1 MGQKSV
7 MIKQNEGLGI
17 FLMVITTI
25 VFASQDGLSKY
36 LATEYNVY
44 MVVMIRYWFFAAFI
58 MTISSRKPGGVKQ
71 VAKTKTPLLQ
81 IFRSL
86 VLVAEMC
93 VTVLAF
99 TLLGLAETHAIFA
112 SYPLI
117 IAMLSGPILGEHVG
131 WRRWLAICVGFFGI
145 LIILNPGNGIFSP
158 YALVPLAG
166 AILFALY
173 GLLTRYAGQYDKSST
188 SFFWTGTVGCIAM
201 TAIGLNFWD
210 PVSQADWSI
219 MLILSASG
227 MLGHF
232 LLIKCYEVAEASA
245 VQPFAYLQLIWA
257 SLIGVIIFG
266 EKITTNVLL
275 GACIIVGAGLFTLW
289 RERKV
294 S

>member
-1 MGQKSV
+1 MT
-7 MIKQNEGLGI
+7 KQNERLGI
-17 FLMVITTI
+17 LLMIITTI

-44 MVVMIRYWFFAAFI
+44 MVVMIRYWFFAAFV
-58 MTISSRKPGGVKQ
+58 ISMSSQRTGGIKR
-71 VAKTKTPLLQ
+71 VAKTKSPILQ

-86 VLVAEMC
+86 ILVAEMC
-93 VTVLAF
+93 ITILAF

-117 IAMLSGPILGEHVG
+117 IAMLSGPILGEYVG
-131 WRRWLAICVGFFGI
+131 WRRWLAICVGFIGI

-166 AILFALY
+166 AILFAIY
-173 GLLTRYAGQYDKSST
+173 GLLTRYVGQYDDSST
-188 SFFWTGTVGCIAM
+188 SFYWTGVVGSIAM
-201 TAIGLNFWD
+201 TVIGLSFWD
-210 PVSQADWSI
+210 PVSRSDWSV
-219 MLILSASG
+219 MLLLSASG
-227 MLGHF
+227 VVGHY

-245 VQPFAYLQLIWA
+245 IQPFAYLQLIWA
-257 SLIGVIIFG
+257 SMIGIIIFG
-266 EKITTNVLL
+266 EQITTNVLI

>member
-1 MGQKSV
+1 MT
-7 MIKQNEGLGI
+7 KQNERLGI
-17 FLMVITTI
+17 LLMIITTI

-44 MVVMIRYWFFAAFI
+44 MVVMIRYWFFAAFV
-58 MTISSRKPGGVKQ
+58 ISMSSQKTDGIKR
-71 VAKTKTPLLQ
+71 VAKTKSPILQ

-86 VLVAEMC
+86 ILVAEMC
-93 VTVLAF
+93 ITILAF

-117 IAMLSGPILGEHVG
+117 IAMLSGPILGEYVG
-131 WRRWLAICVGFFGI
+131 WRRWLAICVGFIGI

-173 GLLTRYAGQYDKSST
+173 GLLTRYVGQYDNSST
-188 SFFWTGTVGCIAM
+188 SFFWTGVVGSIAM
-201 TAIGLNFWD
+201 TIIGLNYWD
-210 PVSQADWSI
+210 PVSKSDWSI
-219 MLILSASG
+219 MLLLSASG
-227 MLGHF
+227 VLGHY

-257 SLIGVIIFG
+257 SMIGIIIFG
-266 EKITTNVLL
+266 EQITTNVLI
-275 GACIIVGAGLFTLW
+275 GACIIVAAGLFTLW

>member
-1 MGQKSV
+1 MT
-7 MIKQNEGLGI
+7 KQNERLGI
-17 FLMVITTI
+17 LLMIITTI

-44 MVVMIRYWFFAAFI
+44 MVVMIRYWFFAAFV
-58 MTISSRKPGGVKQ
+58 ISVSSQKTGGIKR
-71 VAKTKTPLLQ
+71 VAKTKSPILQ

-86 VLVAEMC
+86 ILVAEMC
-93 VTVLAF
+93 ITILAF

-117 IAMLSGPILGEHVG
+117 IAMLSGPILGEYVG
-131 WRRWLAICVGFFGI
+131 WRRWLAICVGFIGI

-158 YALVPLAG
+158 YALVPLVG

-173 GLLTRYAGQYDKSST
+173 GLLTRYVGQYDNSST
-188 SFFWTGTVGCIAM
+188 SFFWTGVVGSIAM
-201 TAIGLNFWD
+201 TVVGLNFWD
-210 PVSQADWSI
+210 PVSKSDWSI
-219 MLILSASG
+219 MLLLSASG
-227 MLGHF
+227 VVGHY

-257 SLIGVIIFG
+257 SMIGIIIFG
-266 EKITTNVLL
+266 EQITTNVLI

-289 RERKV
+289 RERKI

>member
-1 MGQKSV
+1 
-7 MIKQNEGLGI
+7 MIKQNERLGI

-44 MVVMIRYWFFAAFI
+44 MVVMIRYWFFAAFV
-58 MTISSRKPGGVKQ
+58 MTISSRKTGGVKQ

-86 VLVAEMC
+86 LLVAEMC
-93 VTVLAF
+93 VTILAF

-173 GLLTRYAGQYDKSST
+173 GLLTRYAGQYDNSST
-188 SFFWTGTVGCIAM
+188 SFFWTGIIGCIAM

-257 SLIGVIIFG
+257 SIIGIIIFG
-266 EKITTNVLL
+266 EQITTNVLI

>member
-1 MGQKSV
+1 
-7 MIKQNEGLGI
+7 MIKQNERLGI

-44 MVVMIRYWFFAAFI
+44 MVVMIRYWFFAAFVV
-58 MTISSRKPGGVKQ
+58 TISSRKPGGVKQ

-86 VLVAEMC
+86 ILVAEMC
-93 VTVLAF
+93 VTILAF

-173 GLLTRYAGQYDKSST
+173 GLLTRYSGQYDNSST
-188 SFFWTGTVGCIAM
+188 SFFWTGVVGCIAM

-257 SLIGVIIFG
+257 SIIGIIIFG
-266 EKITTNVLL
+266 EQITTNVLI

>member
-1 MGQKSV
+1 
-7 MIKQNEGLGI
+7 MIKQNERLGI

-44 MVVMIRYWFFAAFI
+44 MVVMIRYWFFAAFV
-58 MTISSRKPGGVKQ
+58 MTISSRKLGGVKQ
-71 VAKTKTPLLQ
+71 VAKTKIPLLQ

-86 VLVAEMC
+86 LLVVEMC
-93 VTVLAF
+93 VTIFAF

-173 GLLTRYAGQYDKSST
+173 GLLTRYAGQYDNSST
-188 SFFWTGTVGCIAM
+188 SFFWTGIIGCIAM

-232 LLIKCYEVAEASA
+232 LLIKCYEVAEASV

-257 SLIGVIIFG
+257 SIIGVIIFG
-266 EKITTNVLL
+266 EQITTNVFI

>member
-1 MGQKSV
+1 MT
-7 MIKQNEGLGI
+7 KQNERLGI
-17 FLMVITTI
+17 LLMIITTI
-25 VFASQDGLSKY
+25 VFAGQDGLSKY

-44 MVVMIRYWFFAAFI
+44 MVVMIRYWFFAAFVI
-58 MTISSRKPGGVKQ
+58 SMSSRRTGGIKR
-71 VAKTKTPLLQ
+71 VAKTKSPILQ
-81 IFRSL
+81 IFRS
-86 VLVAEMC
+86 VILVAEMC
-93 VTVLAF
+93 ITILAF

-117 IAMLSGPILGEHVG
+117 IAMLSGPILGEYVG
-131 WRRWLAICVGFFGI
+131 WRRWLAISVGFIGI

-173 GLLTRYAGQYDKSST
+173 GLLTRYVGQYDNSST
-188 SFFWTGTVGCIAM
+188 SFFWTGVVGSIAM
-201 TAIGLNFWD
+201 TVVGLNFWD
-210 PVSQADWSI
+210 PVSKSDWSI
-219 MLILSASG
+219 MLLLSASG
-227 MLGHF
+227 VVGHY

-257 SLIGVIIFG
+257 SMIGIIIFG
-266 EKITTNVLL
+266 EQITTNILI

>member
-1 MGQKSV
+1 MT
-7 MIKQNEGLGI
+7 KQNERLGI
-17 FLMVITTI
+17 LLMIITTI

-44 MVVMIRYWFFAAFI
+44 MVVMIRYWFFAAFVI
-58 MTISSRKPGGVKQ
+58 SMSSRRTGGIKR
-71 VAKTKTPLLQ
+71 VAKTKSPILQ
-81 IFRSL
+81 IFRS
-86 VLVAEMC
+86 VILVAEMC
-93 VTVLAF
+93 ITILAF

-117 IAMLSGPILGEHVG
+117 IAMLSGPILGEYVG
-131 WRRWLAICVGFFGI
+131 WRRWLAISVGFIGI

-166 AILFALY
+166 ATLFALY
-173 GLLTRYAGQYDKSST
+173 GLLTRYVGQYDNSST
-188 SFFWTGTVGCIAM
+188 SFFWTGVVGSIAM
-201 TAIGLNFWD
+201 TVVGLNFWD
-210 PVSQADWSI
+210 PVSKSDWSI
-219 MLILSASG
+219 MLLLSASG
-227 MLGHF
+227 VVGHY

-257 SLIGVIIFG
+257 SMIGIIIFG
-266 EKITTNVLL
+266 EQITTNVLI

>member
-1 MGQKSV
+1 MT
-7 MIKQNEGLGI
+7 KQNERLGI
-17 FLMVITTI
+17 LLMIITTI

-44 MVVMIRYWFFAAFI
+44 MVVMIRYWFFAAFVI
-58 MTISSRKPGGVKQ
+58 SMSSRRTGGIKR
-71 VAKTKTPLLQ
+71 VAKTKSPILQ

-86 VLVAEMC
+86 ILVAEMC
-93 VTVLAF
+93 ITILAF

-117 IAMLSGPILGEHVG
+117 IAMLSGPILGEYVG
-131 WRRWLAICVGFFGI
+131 WRRWLAICVGFIGI

-173 GLLTRYAGQYDKSST
+173 GLLTRYVGQYDNSST
-188 SFFWTGTVGCIAM
+188 SFFWTGVVGSIAM
-201 TAIGLNFWD
+201 TVVGLNFWD
-210 PVSQADWSI
+210 PVSKSDWSI
-219 MLILSASG
+219 MLLLSASG
-227 MLGHF
+227 VVGHY

-257 SLIGVIIFG
+257 SMIGIIIFG
-266 EKITTNVLL
+266 EQITTNVLI

>member
-1 MGQKSV
+1 
-7 MIKQNEGLGI
+7 MIKQNEHLGI

-25 VFASQDGLSKY
+25 VFAGQDGLSKY

-44 MVVMIRYWFFAAFI
+44 MVVMIRYWFFAAFV
-58 MTISSRKPGGVKQ
+58 MTISSRKPGGVKR

-86 VLVAEMC
+86 LLVAEMC
-93 VTVLAF
+93 VTILAF

-173 GLLTRYAGQYDKSST
+173 GLLTRYAGQYDNSST
-188 SFFWTGTVGCIAM
+188 SFFWTGIIGCIAM

-257 SLIGVIIFG
+257 SIIGIIIFG
-266 EKITTNVLL
+266 EQITTNVFI

>member
-1 MGQKSV
+1 
-7 MIKQNEGLGI
+7 MIKQNERLGI

-44 MVVMIRYWFFAAFI
+44 MVVMIRYWFFAAFV

-71 VAKTKTPLLQ
+71 VAKTKKPLLQ

-86 VLVAEMC
+86 LLVAEMC
-93 VTVLAF
+93 VTILAF

-173 GLLTRYAGQYDKSST
+173 GLLTRYAGQYDNSST
-188 SFFWTGTVGCIAM
+188 SFFWTGIIGCIAM

-257 SLIGVIIFG
+257 SLIGIIIFG
-266 EKITTNVLL
+266 EQITTNVLI

>member
-1 MGQKSV
+1 
-7 MIKQNEGLGI
+7 MIKQNERLGI

-44 MVVMIRYWFFAAFI
+44 MVVMIRYWFFAAFV

-86 VLVAEMC
+86 LLVAEMC
-93 VTVLAF
+93 VTILAF

-117 IAMLSGPILGEHVG
+117 IAMLSGPILGERVG

-173 GLLTRYAGQYDKSST
+173 GLLTRYAGQYDNSST
-188 SFFWTGTVGCIAM
+188 SFFWTGIIGCIAM

-219 MLILSASG
+219 MLILSVSG

-257 SLIGVIIFG
+257 SIIGIIIFG
-266 EKITTNVLL
+266 EQITTNVLI

>member
-1 MGQKSV
+1 
-7 MIKQNEGLGI
+7 MIKQNERLGI

-44 MVVMIRYWFFAAFI
+44 MVVMIRYWFFAAFV

-86 VLVAEMC
+86 ILVAEMC
-93 VTVLAF
+93 VTILAF

-173 GLLTRYAGQYDKSST
+173 GLLTRYAGQYDNSST
-188 SFFWTGTVGCIAM
+188 SFFWTGIVGCIAM

-210 PVSQADWSI
+210 PVSQGDWSI

-232 LLIKCYEVAEASA
+232 LLIKCYEVAKASA

-257 SLIGVIIFG
+257 SIIGIIIFG
-266 EKITTNVLL
+266 EKITTNVLI

>member
-1 MGQKSV
+1 
-7 MIKQNEGLGI
+7 MIKQNERLGI

-44 MVVMIRYWFFAAFI
+44 MVVMIRYWFFAAFV

-86 VLVAEMC
+86 ILVAEMC
-93 VTVLAF
+93 VTILAF

-145 LIILNPGNGIFSP
+145 LIILDPGNGIFSP

-173 GLLTRYAGQYDKSST
+173 GLLTRYAGQYDNSST
-188 SFFWTGTVGCIAM
+188 SFFWTGIVGCIAM

-210 PVSQADWSI
+210 PVSQGDWSI

-232 LLIKCYEVAEASA
+232 LLIKCYEIAEVSA

-257 SLIGVIIFG
+257 SIIGIIIFG
-266 EKITTNVLL
+266 EQITTNVLI

>member
-1 MGQKSV
+1 
-7 MIKQNEGLGI
+7 MIKQNERLGI

-44 MVVMIRYWFFAAFI
+44 MVVMIRYWFFAAFV

-86 VLVAEMC
+86 ILVAEMC
-93 VTVLAF
+93 VTILAF

-145 LIILNPGNGIFSP
+145 LIILNPGNSIFSP

-173 GLLTRYAGQYDKSST
+173 GLLTRYAGQYDNSST
-188 SFFWTGTVGCIAM
+188 SFFWTGVVGCIAM

-257 SLIGVIIFG
+257 SLIGIIIFG
-266 EKITTNVLL
+266 EQITTNVLI

>member
-1 MGQKSV
+1 
-7 MIKQNEGLGI
+7 MIKQNERLGI

-44 MVVMIRYWFFAAFI
+44 MVVMIRYWFFAAFV
-58 MTISSRKPGGVKQ
+58 MTISSRKPGGVKR

-86 VLVAEMC
+86 ILVAEMC
-93 VTVLAF
+93 VTILAF

-173 GLLTRYAGQYDKSST
+173 GLLTRYAGQYDNSST
-188 SFFWTGTVGCIAM
+188 SFFWTGIIGCIAM

-257 SLIGVIIFG
+257 SIIGIIIFG
-266 EKITTNVLL
+266 EQITTNVFI

>member
-1 MGQKSV
+1 MT
-7 MIKQNEGLGI
+7 KQNERLGI
-17 FLMVITTI
+17 VLMIITTI

-44 MVVMIRYWFFAAFI
+44 MVVMIRYWFFAAFVI
-58 MTISSRKPGGVKQ
+58 SMSSRRTGGIKR
-71 VAKTKTPLLQ
+71 VAKTKSPILQ

-86 VLVAEMC
+86 ILVAEMC
-93 VTVLAF
+93 ITILAF

-117 IAMLSGPILGEHVG
+117 IAMLSGPILGEYVG
-131 WRRWLAICVGFFGI
+131 WRRWLAISVGFIGI

-173 GLLTRYAGQYDKSST
+173 GLLTRYVGQYDNSST
-188 SFFWTGTVGCIAM
+188 SFFWTGVVGSIAM
-201 TAIGLNFWD
+201 TVVGLNFWD
-210 PVSQADWSI
+210 PVSKSDWSI
-219 MLILSASG
+219 MLLLSASG
-227 MLGHF
+227 VVGHY

-257 SLIGVIIFG
+257 SMIGIIIFG
-266 EKITTNVLL
+266 EQITTNVLI

>member
-1 MGQKSV
+1 
-7 MIKQNEGLGI
+7 MIKQNERLGI

-44 MVVMIRYWFFAAFI
+44 MVVMIRYWFFAAFV

-86 VLVAEMC
+86 ILVAEMC
-93 VTVLAF
+93 VTILAF

-158 YALVPLAG
+158 YALVPLVG

-173 GLLTRYAGQYDKSST
+173 GLLTRYAGQYDNSST
-188 SFFWTGTVGCIAM
+188 SFFWTGIVGCIAT

-210 PVSQADWSI
+210 PVSQGDWSI

-266 EKITTNVLL
+266 EQITTNVLI
-275 GACIIVGAGLFTLW
+275 GSCIIAGAGLFTLW

>member
-1 MGQKSV
+1 MT
-7 MIKQNEGLGI
+7 KQNERIGI
-17 FLMVITTI
+17 LLMIITTI

-44 MVVMIRYWFFAAFI
+44 MVVMIRYWFFAAFVI
-58 MTISSRKPGGVKQ
+58 SMSSRRTGGIKR
-71 VAKTKTPLLQ
+71 VAKTKSPILQ
-81 IFRSL
+81 IFRS
-86 VLVAEMC
+86 VILVAEMC
-93 VTVLAF
+93 ITILAF

-117 IAMLSGPILGEHVG
+117 IAMLSGPILGEYVG
-131 WRRWLAICVGFFGI
+131 WRRWLAISVGFIGI

-173 GLLTRYAGQYDKSST
+173 GLLTRYVGQYDNSST
-188 SFFWTGTVGCIAM
+188 SFFWTGVVGSIAM
-201 TAIGLNFWD
+201 TVIGLNFWD
-210 PVSQADWSI
+210 PVSRSDWSI
-219 MLILSASG
+219 MLLLSASG
-227 MLGHF
+227 VVGHY

-257 SLIGVIIFG
+257 SMIGIIIF
-266 EKITTNVLL
+266 EEQITTNVLI

>member
-1 MGQKSV
+1 MT
-7 MIKQNEGLGI
+7 KQNERLGI
-17 FLMVITTI
+17 LLMIITTI

-44 MVVMIRYWFFAAFI
+44 MVVMIRYWFFAAFVI
-58 MTISSRKPGGVKQ
+58 SMSSRGTGGIKHI
-71 VAKTKTPLLQ
+71 AKTKSPLLQ

-86 VLVAEMC
+86 ILVAEMC
-93 VTVLAF
+93 ITILAF

-117 IAMLSGPILGEHVG
+117 IAMLSGPILGEYVG
-131 WRRWLAICVGFFGI
+131 WRRWLAICVGFIGI

-173 GLLTRYAGQYDKSST
+173 GLLTRYVGQYDNSST
-188 SFFWTGTVGCIAM
+188 SFFWTGVVGSIAM
-201 TAIGLNFWD
+201 TVVGLNFWD
-210 PVSQADWSI
+210 PVSKSDWSI
-219 MLILSASG
+219 MLLLSASG
-227 MLGHF
+227 VVGHY

-257 SLIGVIIFG
+257 SMIGIIIF
-266 EKITTNVLL
+266 EEQITTNVLI

>member
-1 MGQKSV
+1 MT
-7 MIKQNEGLGI
+7 KQNERLGI
-17 FLMVITTI
+17 LLMIITTI

-44 MVVMIRYWFFAAFI
+44 MVVMIRYWFFAAFVI
-58 MTISSRKPGGVKQ
+58 SMSSRRTGGIKR
-71 VAKTKTPLLQ
+71 VAKTKSPILQ
-81 IFRSL
+81 IFRS
-86 VLVAEMC
+86 VILVAEMC
-93 VTVLAF
+93 ITILAF

-117 IAMLSGPILGEHVG
+117 IAMLSGPILGEYVG
-131 WRRWLAICVGFFGI
+131 WRRWLAISVGFIGI

-173 GLLTRYAGQYDKSST
+173 GLLTRYVGQYDSSST
-188 SFFWTGTVGCIAM
+188 SFFWTGVVGSIAM
-201 TAIGLNFWD
+201 TVVGLNFWD
-210 PVSQADWSI
+210 PVSRSDWSI
-219 MLILSASG
+219 MLLLSASG
-227 MLGHF
+227 VVGHY

-257 SLIGVIIFG
+257 SMIGIIIFG
-266 EKITTNVLL
+266 EQITTNVLI

>member
-1 MGQKSV
+1 
-7 MIKQNEGLGI
+7 MIKQNERLGI

-44 MVVMIRYWFFAAFI
+44 MVVMIRYWFFAAFV

-86 VLVAEMC
+86 ILVAEMC
-93 VTVLAF
+93 VTILAF

-117 IAMLSGPILGEHVG
+117 IAMLSGPILGERVG

-173 GLLTRYAGQYDKSST
+173 GLLTRYAGQYDNSST
-188 SFFWTGTVGCIAM
+188 SFFWTGIVGCIAM

-210 PVSQADWSI
+210 PVSQGDWSI

-257 SLIGVIIFG
+257 SIIGIIIFG
-266 EKITTNVLL
+266 EQITTNVFI

>member
-1 MGQKSV
+1 MT
-7 MIKQNEGLGI
+7 KQNERLGI
-17 FLMVITTI
+17 LLMIITTI

-44 MVVMIRYWFFAAFI
+44 MVVMIRYWFFAAFVI
-58 MTISSRKPGGVKQ
+58 SMSSRRTGGIKRVS
-71 VAKTKTPLLQ
+71 KTKSPILQ

-86 VLVAEMC
+86 ILVAEMC
-93 VTVLAF
+93 ITILAF

-117 IAMLSGPILGEHVG
+117 IAMLSGPILGAYVG
-131 WRRWLAICVGFFGI
+131 WRRWLAISFGFIGI

-173 GLLTRYAGQYDKSST
+173 GLLTRYVGQYDNSST
-188 SFFWTGTVGCIAM
+188 SFFWTGVVGSIAM
-201 TAIGLNFWD
+201 TVVGLNFWD
-210 PVSQADWSI
+210 PVSKSDWSI
-219 MLILSASG
+219 MLLLSASG
-227 MLGHF
+227 VVGHY

-257 SLIGVIIFG
+257 SMIGIIIFG
-266 EKITTNVLL
+266 EQITTNVLI

>member
-1 MGQKSV
+1 MT
-7 MIKQNEGLGI
+7 KQNERLGI
-17 FLMVITTI
+17 LLMIITTI

-44 MVVMIRYWFFAAFI
+44 MVVMIRYWFFAAFVI
-58 MTISSRKPGGVKQ
+58 SMSSRRTGGIKR
-71 VAKTKTPLLQ
+71 VAKTKSPILQ
-81 IFRSL
+81 IFRS
-86 VLVAEMC
+86 VILVAEMC
-93 VTVLAF
+93 ITILAF

-117 IAMLSGPILGEHVG
+117 IAMLSGPILGEYVG
-131 WRRWLAICVGFFGI
+131 WRRWLAISVGFIGI

-173 GLLTRYAGQYDKSST
+173 GLLTRYVGQYDNSST
-188 SFFWTGTVGCIAM
+188 SFFWTGVVGSIAM
-201 TAIGLNFWD
+201 TVVGLNFWD
-210 PVSQADWSI
+210 PVSKSDWSI
-219 MLILSASG
+219 MLLLSASG
-227 MLGHF
+227 VIGHY

-257 SLIGVIIFG
+257 SMIGIIIFG
-266 EKITTNVLL
+266 EQITTNVLI

>member
-1 MGQKSV
+1 MT
-7 MIKQNEGLGI
+7 KQNERLGI
-17 FLMVITTI
+17 LLMIITTI

-44 MVVMIRYWFFAAFI
+44 MVVMIRYWFFAAFV
-58 MTISSRKPGGVKQ
+58 ISVSSQNTGGIKR
-71 VAKTKTPLLQ
+71 VAKTKSPILQ

-86 VLVAEMC
+86 ILVAEMC
-93 VTVLAF
+93 ITILAF

-117 IAMLSGPILGEHVG
+117 IAMLSGPILGEYVG
-131 WRRWLAICVGFFGI
+131 WRRWLAICVGFIGI

-158 YALVPLAG
+158 YALVPLVG

-173 GLLTRYAGQYDKSST
+173 GLLTRYVGQYDNSST
-188 SFFWTGTVGCIAM
+188 SFFWTGVVGSIAM
-201 TAIGLNFWD
+201 TIIGLNYWD
-210 PVSQADWSI
+210 PVSKSDWGI
-219 MLILSASG
+219 MLLLSASG
-227 MLGHF
+227 VAGHY

-257 SLIGVIIFG
+257 SMLGIIIFG
-266 EKITTNVLL
+266 EQITTNVLI

>member
-1 MGQKSV
+1 MT
-7 MIKQNEGLGI
+7 KQNERLGI
-17 FLMVITTI
+17 LLMIITTI

-44 MVVMIRYWFFAAFI
+44 MVVMIRYWFFAAFVI
-58 MTISSRKPGGVKQ
+58 SMSSRRTGGIKR
-71 VAKTKTPLLQ
+71 VAKTKSPILQ

-86 VLVAEMC
+86 ILVAEMC
-93 VTVLAF
+93 ITILAF

-117 IAMLSGPILGEHVG
+117 IAMLSGPILGEYVG
-131 WRRWLAICVGFFGI
+131 WRRWLAISIGFIGI

-173 GLLTRYAGQYDKSST
+173 GLLTRYVGQYDNSST
-188 SFFWTGTVGCIAM
+188 SFFWTGVVGSIAM
-201 TAIGLNFWD
+201 TVVGLNFWD
-210 PVSQADWSI
+210 PVSKSDWSI
-219 MLILSASG
+219 MLLLSASG
-227 MLGHF
+227 VVGHY

-257 SLIGVIIFG
+257 SMIGIIIFG
-266 EKITTNVLL
+266 EQITTNVLI

>member
-1 MGQKSV
+1 MT
-7 MIKQNEGLGI
+7 KQNERLGI
-17 FLMVITTI
+17 LLMIITTI

-44 MVVMIRYWFFAAFI
+44 MVVMIRYWFFAAFVI
-58 MTISSRKPGGVKQ
+58 SMSSRRTGGIKR
-71 VAKTKTPLLQ
+71 VAKTKSPILQ
-81 IFRSL
+81 IFRS
-86 VLVAEMC
+86 VILVAEMC
-93 VTVLAF
+93 ITILAF

-117 IAMLSGPILGEHVG
+117 IAMLSGPILGEYVG
-131 WRRWLAICVGFFGI
+131 WRRWLAISVGFIGI

-173 GLLTRYAGQYDKSST
+173 GLLTRYVGQYDNSST
-188 SFFWTGTVGCIAM
+188 SFFWAGVVGSIAM
-201 TAIGLNFWD
+201 TVIGLNFWD
-210 PVSQADWSI
+210 PVSRSDWSI
-219 MLILSASG
+219 MLLLSASG
-227 MLGHF
+227 VVGHY

-257 SLIGVIIFG
+257 SMIGIIIFG
-266 EKITTNVLL
+266 EQITTNVLI

>member
-1 MGQKSV
+1 MT
-7 MIKQNEGLGI
+7 KQNERLGI
-17 FLMVITTI
+17 LLMIITTI

-44 MVVMIRYWFFAAFI
+44 MVVMMRYWFFAAFVI
-58 MTISSRKPGGVKQ
+58 SMSSRKNGGIMR
-71 VAKTKTPLLQ
+71 VAKTKSPILQ

-86 VLVAEMC
+86 ILVAEVC

-117 IAMLSGPILGEHVG
+117 IAMLSGPILREYVG
-131 WRRWLAICVGFFGI
+131 WRRWLAICVGFIGI

-173 GLLTRYAGQYDKSST
+173 GLLTRYVGQFDNSST
-188 SFFWTGTVGCIAM
+188 SFFWTGIVGCIAM
-201 TAIGLNFWD
+201 TVVGLNFWD
-210 PVSQADWSI
+210 PVSRSDWSL
-219 MLILSASG
+219 MLLLSASG
-227 MLGHF
+227 VVGHY

-257 SLIGVIIFG
+257 SVIGIIIFG
-266 EKITTNVLL
+266 EQITTNILI

>member
-1 MGQKSV
+1 MT
-7 MIKQNEGLGI
+7 KQNERLGI
-17 FLMVITTI
+17 LLMIITTI

-44 MVVMIRYWFFAAFI
+44 MVVMIRYWFFAAFV
-58 MTISSRKPGGVKQ
+58 ISVSSQNTGGIKR
-71 VAKTKTPLLQ
+71 VAKTKSPILQ

-86 VLVAEMC
+86 ILVAEMC
-93 VTVLAF
+93 ITILAF

-117 IAMLSGPILGEHVG
+117 IAMLSGPILGEYVG
-131 WRRWLAICVGFFGI
+131 WRRWLAICVGFIGI

-173 GLLTRYAGQYDKSST
+173 GLLTRYVGQYDNSST
-188 SFFWTGTVGCIAM
+188 SFFWTGVVGSIAM
-201 TAIGLNFWD
+201 TIIGLNYWD
-210 PVSQADWSI
+210 PVSKSDWSI
-219 MLILSASG
+219 MLLLSASG
-227 MLGHF
+227 VVGHY

-257 SLIGVIIFG
+257 SMIGIIIFG
-266 EKITTNVLL
+266 EQITTNVLI

>member
-1 MGQKSV
+1 MT
-7 MIKQNEGLGI
+7 KQNERLGI
-17 FLMVITTI
+17 LLMIITTI

-44 MVVMIRYWFFAAFI
+44 MVVMIRYWFFAAFVI
-58 MTISSRKPGGVKQ
+58 SMSSRRTGGIKR
-71 VAKTKTPLLQ
+71 VAKTKSPILQ

-86 VLVAEMC
+86 ILVAEMC
-93 VTVLAF
+93 ITILAF

-117 IAMLSGPILGEHVG
+117 IAMLSGPILGEYVG
-131 WRRWLAICVGFFGI
+131 WRRWLAICVGFIGI

-166 AILFALY
+166 AILFAIY
-173 GLLTRYAGQYDKSST
+173 GLLTRYVGQYDDSST
-188 SFFWTGTVGCIAM
+188 SFYWTGVVGSIAM
-201 TAIGLNFWD
+201 TVIGLNFWD
-210 PVSQADWSI
+210 PVSRSDWSV
-219 MLILSASG
+219 MLLLSASG
-227 MLGHF
+227 VVGHY

-245 VQPFAYLQLIWA
+245 IQPFAYLQLIWA
-257 SLIGVIIFG
+257 SMIGIIIFG
-266 EKITTNVLL
+266 EQITTNVLI

>member
-1 MGQKSV
+1 
-7 MIKQNEGLGI
+7 MIKQNERLGI

-145 LIILNPGNGIFSP
+145 LIILNPGNSIFSP

-210 PVSQADWSI
+210 PVSQADWSL

-245 VQPFAYLQLIWA
+245 DQPFAYLQLIWA

>member
-1 MGQKSV
+1 
-7 MIKQNEGLGI
+7 MIKQNERLGI
-17 FLMVITTI
+17 FLMVTTTI

-58 MTISSRKPGGVKQ
+58 MTISSRKPGGIKQ

-93 VTVLAF
+93 VTILAF

-131 WRRWLAICVGFFGI
+131 WRRWLAICIGFFGI

-173 GLLTRYAGQYDKSST
+173 GLLTRYAGQYDNSST
-188 SFFWTGTVGCIAM
+188 SFFWTGIVGCIAM

-232 LLIKCYEVAEASA
+232 LLIKCYEVAEAST

-275 GACIIVGAGLFTLW
+275 GACIVVGAGLFTLW

>member
-1 MGQKSV
+1 MT
-7 MIKQNEGLGI
+7 KQNERLGI
-17 FLMVITTI
+17 LLMIITTI

-44 MVVMIRYWFFAAFI
+44 MVVMIRYWFFAAFV
-58 MTISSRKPGGVKQ
+58 ISVSNQKTGGIKR
-71 VAKTKTPLLQ
+71 VAKTKSPILQ

-86 VLVAEMC
+86 ILVAEMC
-93 VTVLAF
+93 ITILAF

-117 IAMLSGPILGEHVG
+117 IAMLSGPILGEYVG
-131 WRRWLAICVGFFGI
+131 WRRWLAISVGFIGI

-173 GLLTRYAGQYDKSST
+173 GLLTRYVGQYDNSST
-188 SFFWTGTVGCIAM
+188 SFFWTGVVGSIAM
-201 TAIGLNFWD
+201 TVVGLNFWD
-210 PVSQADWSI
+210 PVSKSDWSI
-219 MLILSASG
+219 MLLLSASG
-227 MLGHF
+227 VVGPY

-257 SLIGVIIFG
+257 SMIGIIIFG
-266 EKITTNVLL
+266 EQITTNVLI

>member
-1 MGQKSV
+1 
-7 MIKQNEGLGI
+7 MIKQNERLGI

-44 MVVMIRYWFFAAFI
+44 MVVMIRYWFFAAFV

-86 VLVAEMC
+86 ILVTEMC
-93 VTVLAF
+93 VTILAF

-158 YALVPLAG
+158 YALVPLVG

-173 GLLTRYAGQYDKSST
+173 GLLTRYAGQYDNSST
-188 SFFWTGTVGCIAM
+188 SFFWTGIVGCIAM

-210 PVSQADWSI
+210 PVSQGDWSI

-257 SLIGVIIFG
+257 SLIGIIIFG
-266 EKITTNVLL
+266 EQITTNVLI

>member
-1 MGQKSV
+1 
-7 MIKQNEGLGI
+7 MIKQNERLGI

-44 MVVMIRYWFFAAFI
+44 MVVMIRYWFFAAFV

-71 VAKTKTPLLQ
+71 VSKTKTPLLQ

-86 VLVAEMC
+86 ILVTEMC
-93 VTVLAF
+93 VTILAF

-173 GLLTRYAGQYDKSST
+173 GLLTRYAGQYDNSST
-188 SFFWTGTVGCIAM
+188 SFFWTGIVGCIAM

-210 PVSQADWSI
+210 PVSQGDWSI

-257 SLIGVIIFG
+257 SLIGIIIFG
-266 EKITTNVLL
+266 EQITTNVLI

>member
-1 MGQKSV
+1 
-7 MIKQNEGLGI
+7 MIKQNERLGI

-44 MVVMIRYWFFAAFI
+44 MVVMIRYWFFAAFVI
-58 MTISSRKPGGVKQ
+58 TISSRKPGGVKQ

-86 VLVAEMC
+86 ILVAEMC
-93 VTVLAF
+93 VTILAF

-173 GLLTRYAGQYDKSST
+173 GLLTRYAGQYDNSST
-188 SFFWTGTVGCIAM
+188 SFFWTGIIGCIAM

-210 PVSQADWSI
+210 PVSQADWGI

-257 SLIGVIIFG
+257 SIIGIIIFG
-266 EKITTNVLL
+266 EQITTNVFI

>member
-1 MGQKSV
+1 
-7 MIKQNEGLGI
+7 MIKQNERLGI

-44 MVVMIRYWFFAAFI
+44 MVVMIRYWFFAAFV

-86 VLVAEMC
+86 ILVAEMC
-93 VTVLAF
+93 VTILAF

-210 PVSQADWSI
+210 PVSQGDWSI

>member
-1 MGQKSV
+1 
-7 MIKQNEGLGI
+7 MIKQNERLGI
-17 FLMVITTI
+17 FLMVTTTI

-210 PVSQADWSI
+210 PLSQADWSI

>member
-1 MGQKSV
+1 MT
-7 MIKQNEGLGI
+7 KQNERLGI
-17 FLMVITTI
+17 LLMIITTI

-44 MVVMIRYWFFAAFI
+44 MVVMIRYWFFAAFV
-58 MTISSRKPGGVKQ
+58 ISVSSQKTGGIKR
-71 VAKTKTPLLQ
+71 VAKTKSPILQ

-86 VLVAEMC
+86 ILVAEMC
-93 VTVLAF
+93 ITILAF

-117 IAMLSGPILGEHVG
+117 IAMLSGPILGEYVG
-131 WRRWLAICVGFFGI
+131 WRRWVAICVGFIGI

-173 GLLTRYAGQYDKSST
+173 GLLTRYVGQYDNSST
-188 SFFWTGTVGCIAM
+188 SFFWTGVVGSIAM
-201 TAIGLNFWD
+201 TIIGLNYWD
-210 PVSQADWSI
+210 PVSKSDWSI
-219 MLILSASG
+219 MLLLSASG
-227 MLGHF
+227 VVAHY

-257 SLIGVIIFG
+257 SMIGIIIFG
-266 EKITTNVLL
+266 EQITTNVLI

>member
-1 MGQKSV
+1 MT
-7 MIKQNEGLGI
+7 KQNERLGI
-17 FLMVITTI
+17 LLMIITTI

-44 MVVMIRYWFFAAFI
+44 MVVMIRYWFFAAFV
-58 MTISSRKPGGVKQ
+58 ISVSSQKTGGIKR
-71 VAKTKTPLLQ
+71 VAKTKSPILQ

-86 VLVAEMC
+86 ILVAEMC
-93 VTVLAF
+93 ITILAF

-117 IAMLSGPILGEHVG
+117 IAMLSGPILGEYVG
-131 WRRWLAICVGFFGI
+131 WRRWLAISVGFIGI

-173 GLLTRYAGQYDKSST
+173 GLLTRYVGQYDNSST
-188 SFFWTGTVGCIAM
+188 SFFWTGVVGSIAM
-201 TAIGLNFWD
+201 TVVGLNFWD
-210 PVSQADWSI
+210 PVSKSDWSI
-219 MLILSASG
+219 MLLLSASG
-227 MLGHF
+227 VVGHY

-257 SLIGVIIFG
+257 SMIGIIIFG
-266 EKITTNVLL
+266 EQITTNVLI